1 MILLRRIFQSNAAFG
16 KWQCKEVFLSFARCI
31 SVKLLF
37 AFVWTEKNTE
47 IIYFTEADAA
57 EIGLGADI
65 NYSSTVAATDMLI
78 YIPKCLECTNARGRT
93 NDGVEKL
100 SE

>member
-1 MILLRRIFQSNAAFG
+1 MPR
-16 KWQCKEVFLSFARCI
+16 
-31 SVKLLF
+31 KLDW
-37 AFVWTEKNTE
+37 A
-47 IIYFTEADAA
+47 
-57 EIGLGADI
+57 ADI

-78 YIPKCLECTNARGRT
+78 YIPKCAECTNARGRT